1 MNILRR
7 IDLNLLVTLH
17 ALLVEKHVS
26 RAALRL
32 HKSQPAVS
40 HALANLRDI
49 FADPLLVRRAGKLEL
64 TSRASELLQPL
75 TEALD
80 QLGALIEQPAFDA
93 MNARRIFRL
102 AMSDYGA
109 AVILPRLTQE
119 LRRLAPQIDI
129 EIVQASREAMLAG
142 VGDGELDMAFGVF
155 PLPLA
160 QELRHRALFREHFV
174 CAADK
179 HSLPDSGELDKARWL
194 DRPHVLVAMQTG
206 NTNEIEQALQRAGV
220 ERRIALTLPHWGV
233 ASQVIANTDL
243 ILTAARHCFD
253 TLPSPTPLQL
263 FSPPFEIEPFDFTLV
278 WHARRE
284 GDAGHNWLRQLIID
298 CLPEQPE

>member
-109 AVILPRLTQE
+109 AVILPGLTQK
-119 LRRLAPQIDI
+119 LRRFAPQIDI
-129 EIVQASREAMLAG
+129 EIIQASREAMLAG

-155 PLPLA
+155 ALPLA

-179 HSLPDSGELDKARWL
+179 HSLADNGELDKAQWL
-194 DRPHVLVAMQTG
+194 ARPHVLVAMQTG
-206 NTNEIEQALQRAGV
+206 NINEIEQALQRAGV

-243 ILTAARHCFD
+243 ILTAARRCFD

-263 FSPPFEIEPFDFTLV
+263 FRPPFEMEPFDFTVV

-284 GDAGHNWLRQLIID
+284 GDAGHNWLRQLITY
-298 CLPEQPE
+298 CLQEQPE